1 MATTRNK
8 YVDMEVGVDGE
19 DEGLGYEDF
28 DDVDPV
34 EEQKQAAVDHAVR
47 QRELDRLERD
57 LVDVVAAIGS
67 FEAEVDKDGKP
78 TGRQRFVYAPD
89 CVECLRYLSRCV
101 HAWVVVRACVCSSTR
116 LLTHIL
122 VFLAS
127 MV

>member
-47 QRELDRLERD
+47 QRVFGRRHERLDDRAHGERESRETRCS
-57 LVDVVAAIGS
+57 G
-67 FEAEVDKDGKP
+67 
-78 TGRQRFVYAPD
+78 AP
-89 CVECLRYLSRCV
+89 LSGFAGFHR
-101 HAWVVVRACVCSSTR
+101 
-116 LLTHIL
+116 
-122 VFLAS
+122 
-127 MV
+127 